1 MHFSEYPN
9 GIPGN
14 DDLGTMSSFVLFSSL
29 GFFPQAGTTRF
40 LIGSPRI
47 NGGTVQIKPLG
58 GEATPMVLKFIV
70 YANSPENVYIAR
82 LLIDGVEITKPFVD
96 RSELLGDGTSKQ
108 KTIEFYMSAAPR
120 SGLCS
125 AY

>member
-1 MHFSEYPN
+1 MHFSENPN

-40 LIGSPRI
+40 LVGSPRI
-47 NGGTVQIKPLG
+47 NGGTVQIKPLS
-58 GEATPMVLKFIV
+58 GEPTPMALIFIV
-70 YANSPENVYIAR
+70 YDNSPVNVYVAR
-82 LLIDGVEITKPFVD
+82 LLIDGVEVKKPFVD
-96 RSELLGDGTSKQ
+96 RSELLGDGSSKQ
-108 KTIEFYMSAAPR
+108 KTIEFYMSATPK